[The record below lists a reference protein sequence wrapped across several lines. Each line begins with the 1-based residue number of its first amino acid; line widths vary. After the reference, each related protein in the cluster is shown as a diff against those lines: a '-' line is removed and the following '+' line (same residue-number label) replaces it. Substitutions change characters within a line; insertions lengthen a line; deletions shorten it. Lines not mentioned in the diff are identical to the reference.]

1 MVARLEDGADVVLLL
16 GVERLG
22 EEEVG
27 EADHGGQRGAELVAQ
42 PGEEFALGPVG
53 GLRQVPGVAQLGLGL
68 HRQLGHPH
76 PVQGDGERGGV
87 AGQPI
92 GLLGVEGGGEGAGQ
106 DHQDAL
112 PGVHREGVDDGGV
125 GTAPQPHQ
133 GGRGGEGQP
142 RQELARLGVEDAL
155 GGEQLATRVG
165 DQPGAAADQAD
176 RPVETAHRQCGP
188 VGAVQEEVVD
198 GVAEAVLLG
207 PAPDPAQPPG
217 WREPRVQRRDADQG
231 TCLERDGEAVAADG
245 EGHQDQGGHDH
256 DPAIPGGD
264 RAHPGALHRGEVD
277 GEAGQ
282 PVRGLRH
289 GQAPDHQEEVQR
301 QLLLRTR
308 CDAGAGRGRQVCHE
322 TERGG
327 ARQGEARQHQ
337 RPPRQGQ
344 HGVPVEDEC
353 SSRDHGGDHQHA
365 GERRRVA
372 DERLDPGPER
382 DQPQASQRDRQV
394 AAPSLAAAPPVAK
407 GQHADEQEG
416 GRVDDLEDAQ
426 GEVAHGRKPCGR
438 GTAGAAMTSR
448 RPGGGLTRCNPP
460 AFRVRWRAGD
470 AREWRSRSRNRR
482 ERAPAGAPRGRRRGR
497 RRARHPPARAG
508 RPAA

>member
-16 GVERLG
+16 GAERLG

-27 EADHGGQRGAELVAQ
+27 EADHGGERGAQLVAQ

-68 HRQLGHPH
+68 RRQLGHPH

-87 AGQPI
+87 AGEPI

-155 GGEQLATRVG
+155 RGEQLAARVG
-165 DQPGAAADQAD
+165 DQPGAAADQTD
-176 RPVETAHRQCGP
+176 RPVEAADRQGSP
-188 VGAVQEEVVD
+188 VRAVQEEVMD

-217 WREPRVQRRDADQG
+217 RRESRVERRDADQG
-231 TCLERDGEAVAADG
+231 ECLEGDGEAVAADG

-289 GQAPDHQEEVQR
+289 CQAPDHQEEVER
-301 QLLLRTR
+301 QLLIRSR
-308 CDAGAGRGRQVCHE
+308 RDPGAGGDRQPHHE

-327 ARQGEARQHQ
+327 ARQGEARQHE
-337 RPPRQGQ
+337 RPPREGQ
-344 HGVPVEDEC
+344 HGVPVQDEC
-353 SSRDHGGDHQHA
+353 AGRDHGGDGQNA
-365 GERRRVA
+365 GEGRRVA

-394 AAPSLAAAPPVAK
+394 AAPSLTAPPPVAE
-407 GQHADEQEG
+407 GEHPDEQEG

-426 GEVAHGRKPCGR
+426 REVGHGRKPCGR
-438 GTAGAAMTSR
+438 GTGVAAMTSR
-448 RPGGGLTRCNPP
+448 RPGWGLTRCNPP

-470 AREWRSRSRNRR
+470 APERRSRSRNRR
-482 ERAPAGAPRGRRRGR
+482 ARGPAGAPRGRRRGPP
-497 RRARHPPARAG
+497 RARRPPVRAG